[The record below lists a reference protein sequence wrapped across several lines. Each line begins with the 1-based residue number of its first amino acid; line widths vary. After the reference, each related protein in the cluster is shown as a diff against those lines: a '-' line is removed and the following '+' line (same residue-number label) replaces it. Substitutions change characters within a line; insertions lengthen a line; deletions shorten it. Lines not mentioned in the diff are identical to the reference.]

1 MEFMPVAGNMD
12 IEFVLAQLDPGGNP
26 TNGINR
32 VKGTKA
38 KLEHV
43 G

>member
-1 MEFMPVAGNMD
+1 MAVAGNMD
-12 IEFVLAQLDPGGNP
+12 IEFVLAQLDPQGNA

-32 VKGTKA
+32 VMGPKNRNDG
-38 KLEHV
+38 